1 MWTTKIGL
9 HHYAKNMYFFT
20 FCTALAESTMFRNL
34 NYITQIS
41 HYVNVREKSTIFY
54 STQGKILQ
62 YPNVGAPELPSNLS
76 PIWLCPPCVFVDKH
90 FKHWN
95 NWNFKRE
102 AEADCCCQTQYWTPV
117 IIRLVWLVLSALSR
131 SQSLIFFSGREI
143 HAWCGCL
150 TCSAEWADWLI
161 ELLMLDLP

>member
-1 MWTTKIGL
+1 MKWPSGVPL
-9 HHYAKNMYFFT
+9 HTYIVALSVKERETNL
-20 FCTALAESTMFRNL
+20 FCYIPILQHLT
-34 NYITQIS
+34 ITQINYTTS
-41 HYVNVREKSTIFY
+41 WFRTYLH
-54 STQGKILQ
+54 GKILQ

>member
-1 MWTTKIGL
+1 MHCL
-9 HHYAKNMYFFT
+9 PQR
-20 FCTALAESTMFRNL
+20 L
-34 NYITQIS
+34 
-41 HYVNVREKSTIFY
+41 KSTFLEKISNGGAPKGPAEWVKISINVDF
-54 STQGKILQ
+54 SLWGIRATQMKILQ
-62 YPNVGAPELPSNLS
+62 YLDVGAPELPSNLS

-143 HAWCGCL
+143 QAWCGCL